1 MRIVIVVGY
10 FPEHTGYQEVVL
22 ARTLSSLGH
31 DVTVLTSTRF
41 NPAFTDEM
49 LRAYGYTRNMTAG
62 LVQAD
67 GYRIFRLIPKYEWRH
82 MVYCQDVK
90 ETLSRLKP
98 DLLVCFAVGQL
109 MPFQATRWNRPAR
122 AKMVTVY
129 GDNAANYSDLPKPL
143 RLIKRIIFYFTKGVC
158 YLLANNRSDA
168 VLCNT
173 PDTIKILRPLCSGR
187 TPQLL
192 PLGFDK
198 EDFFPDADLRC
209 LTRKGLALGD
219 QDVLVV
225 SVGKI
230 IPEKCLEQLVKTVAD
245 LHSDHPYLR
254 LLLIGASETNYCRRL
269 CEWISST
276 PQLKKTVQVLPFLDH
291 KELNAYLNAAD
302 IGVWPRQ
309 PAVTIQE
316 AMGTGIYLV
325 LPRTDQVSHLLR
337 EGSGQYFEP
346 AKDDAMRQAIVEA
359 IDDVKGERW
368 SIREARAEKNHW
380 LEKQQITEQLLSFVC
395 LNHRV

>member
-10 FPEHTGYQEVVL
+10 YPEHTGYLEVVI

-31 DVTVLTSTRF
+31 DVTILTSTRF

-49 LRAYGYTRNMTAG
+49 LRAYGYTRDMPAG

-82 MVYCQDVK
+82 MVYCPDVK

-98 DLLVCFAVGQL
+98 DLLICFAVGQL
-109 MPFQATRWNRPAR
+109 MPFQATRWKRPTQT
-122 AKMVTVY
+122 KMVTIY
-129 GDNAANYSDLPKPL
+129 GDNAANYSTLPKPL
-143 RLIKRIIFYFTKGVC
+143 RFIKRIIFYLTKGIW
-158 YLLANNRSDA
+158 YILANNRSDA
-168 VLCNT
+168 LLCNT
-173 PDTIKILRPLCSGR
+173 PDTIKILRPLRSGR

-198 EDFFPDADLRC
+198 EEFFPDADLRC
-209 LTRKGLALGD
+209 LTRKQLALD
-219 QDVLVV
+219 DRYVLIV

-230 IPEKCLEQLVKTVAD
+230 VPEKRLEQLVKTISD
-245 LHSDHPYLR
+245 LHPDQPNLR
-254 LLLIGASETNYCRRL
+254 LLLIGASETNYCRGL
-269 CEWISST
+269 YEWILST
-276 PQLKKTVQVLPFLDH
+276 PQLKKTVQILPFLDH

-316 AMGTGIYLV
+316 AMGTGIYIV

-337 EGSGQYFEP
+337 KGSGQYFEP
-346 AKDDAMRQAIVEA
+346 TKDDAMRQAIVAAVGLVE
-359 IDDVKGERW
+359 GERW
-368 SIREARAEKNHW
+368 SVREARAEKNNW
-380 LEKQQITEQLLSFVC
+380 LEKQQITQLLLSFAETSPE
-395 LNHRV
+395 R